1 MEIRIEITDRDIQD
15 LVCQNLQTVLL
26 RLAGSLYR
34 APLSVS
40 GQIPQF
46 RIIEQSL
53 DLGQPYGCL
62 GILAADH
69 KNSSLL
75 INVAKGEIGIPDIVR
90 LLQVAALLRSQLM
103 TSLQVRLG
111 SIQDQNRSQGA
122 TASSLFT
129 SFEDEMKDRGTTAL
143 IYPVVIGARFTN
155 EALLL
160 MYGLNSQVAKAPMIS
175 HSAPGMIFAGTYHLS
190 IELTGNTV
198 ETPQVQFEVKDAL
211 STATYSVGSPQTPG
225 REILKTYADET
236 GDRLIREF
244 LDYEQQKRAHKSGMF
259 RAYQE

>member
-15 LVCQNLQTVLL
+15 LVCKNLQAILL

-34 APLSVS
+34 APVSVS

-53 DLGQPYGCL
+53 DLGPPFGCL

-75 INVAKGEIGIPDIVR
+75 INVTKGEIGIPEIIR
-90 LLQVAALLRSQLM
+90 LLQISALLRLQLM
-103 TSLQVRLG
+103 NSLQMRLG
-111 SIQDQNRSQGA
+111 AIQDQNRA
-122 TASSLFT
+122 TDTTGSPLIT
-129 SFEDEMKDRGTTAL
+129 SFEEEMKDRGTPAM
-143 IYPVVIGARFTN
+143 IYPVIIGARFTN

-160 MYGLNSQVAKAPMIS
+160 MYGLNSQVNKAPLVSNI
-175 HSAPGMIFAGTYHLS
+175 APGMIFAGTFHLS
-190 IELTGNTV
+190 IALTGNTV
-198 ETPQVQFEVKDAL
+198 ETPQVQFEVEDVLRKASL
-211 STATYSVGSPQTPG
+211 SAGSAQTPG
-225 REILKTYADET
+225 REILKTYAEET

-244 LDYEQQKRAHKSGMF
+244 LDYEQQKKAHKSGMF